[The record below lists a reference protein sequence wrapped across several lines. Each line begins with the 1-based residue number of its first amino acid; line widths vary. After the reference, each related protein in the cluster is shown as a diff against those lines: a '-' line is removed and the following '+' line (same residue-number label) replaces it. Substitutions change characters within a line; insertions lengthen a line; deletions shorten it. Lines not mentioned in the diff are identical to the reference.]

1 MHDRKRLRGGFSTPL
16 VPAVI
21 AVKIPYFATIYPFAL
36 SALLHLHKP
45 YITVEIVVLATDYT
59 P

>member
-21 AVKIPYFATIYPFAL
+21 AVKIPYFSFAL
-36 SALLHLHKP
+36 SALPHLHKP